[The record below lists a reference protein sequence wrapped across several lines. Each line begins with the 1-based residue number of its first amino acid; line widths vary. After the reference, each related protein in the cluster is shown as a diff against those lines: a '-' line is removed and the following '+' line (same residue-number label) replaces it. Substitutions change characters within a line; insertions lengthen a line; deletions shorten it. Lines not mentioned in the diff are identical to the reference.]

1 MRVEEAALEKEKRK
15 REEAM
20 RVEEANEKKEEAARE
35 TAERM
40 LEMQAEIGRK
50 ASEAHRREVERAKVI
65 SSLTVIQK
73 DEDLEDY
80 LLTQERN

>member
-1 MRVEEAALEKEKRK
+1 
-15 REEAM
+15 
-20 RVEEANEKKEEAARE
+20 
-35 TAERM
+35 
-40 LEMQAEIGRK
+40 MQAEFGRK

-80 LLTQERN
+80 LLTQERKLKGGGILEG